1 MRNSKKIS
9 PAFDPF
15 LSHRDNNARRDAIV
29 VYRTPDLNGHDS
41 EGRRR
46 NRTERVQDRR
56 DLIQRQVSVQR
67 EVESRIFER
76 YQSRSRRLVRGAPL
90 ATRSIGVG
98 TLPVANVEVTRRT
111 LAALADEPE
120 VVAVL
125 PNQAVHL
132 IQPQAVDYMDL
143 LLQEAQDGYTWGL
156 KQLNIPTAWETTK
169 GAGVTV
175 AVLDSGVYG
184 DHPALKGRVK
194 KFVVVDPLG
203 RRIETQPSFDAG
215 QHGTHVSGT
224 IAGGRTEDGVAI
236 GVAPEA
242 ELLVAG
248 VLVGNATM
256 TTLIEGMAWAIEN
269 GADIINMSL
278 GLEYYEPLFGR
289 IFDLLISQYNVLP
302 IVAIGNSNHG
312 NTSSPGNSYN
322 AFSVGALE
330 ALSPPQPAES
340 ETSDETESD
349 TDACHPDPSEP
360 EAGESGANAPETGE
374 PNPDDPKTDEDS
386 PAAKQAGSEDAITDP
401 LPETAP
407 GSGGDEAQDDE
418 PEVLQ
423 NTATENLAVTFFSS
437 GASLVFPGMEP
448 ESLVNK
454 PDVVAP
460 GAQVYSCIPPEQ
472 RPDGTFGYTYMDG
485 TSMACPHVAGVAAL
499 LMSANPEASATDV
512 LKALKETAV
521 HPQGDEQRPDNRWG
535 YGIVQPL
542 AALELIKLA

>member
-29 VYRTPDLNGHDS
+29 VYRTPDLEGPDS
-41 EGRRR
+41 GGRRR
-46 NRTERVQDRR
+46 NRTERVQGRR
-56 DLIQRQVSVQR
+56 DLIQRQVSVQTA
-67 EVESRIFER
+67 VEQRIFGG
-76 YQSRSRRLVRGAPL
+76 YQNRSRRLISGAPL
-90 ATRSIGVG
+90 ATRSIGIG
-98 TLPVANVEVTRRT
+98 TLPVASVEVTRRT

-156 KQLNIPTAWETTK
+156 KQLQIPTAWETTK

-184 DHPALKGRVK
+184 DHPALKDRVK

-242 ELLVAG
+242 DLLVAG

-256 TTLIEGMAWAIEN
+256 VTLIEGMAWAIEN

-330 ALSPPQPAES
+330 QLSPPQPPNS
-340 ETSDETESD
+340 EASDEAAEA
-349 TDACHPDPSEP
+349 DACHPDAGESESSKPESGEPNQGKP
-360 EAGESGANAPETGE
+360 EAGEGSQAANGTE
-374 PNPDDPKTDEDS
+374 P
-386 PAAKQAGSEDAITDP
+386 DAVIAEP
-401 LPETAP
+401 LPDPVPEV
-407 GSGGDEAQDDE
+407 GEDEAQDDE
-418 PEVLQ
+418 PEETQ
-423 NTATENLAVTFFSS
+423 NAATANLAVTFFSS

-448 ESLVNK
+448 EALVNK

-499 LMSANPEASATDV
+499 LMSANPDASATDV
-512 LKALKETAV
+512 LKALKETAL